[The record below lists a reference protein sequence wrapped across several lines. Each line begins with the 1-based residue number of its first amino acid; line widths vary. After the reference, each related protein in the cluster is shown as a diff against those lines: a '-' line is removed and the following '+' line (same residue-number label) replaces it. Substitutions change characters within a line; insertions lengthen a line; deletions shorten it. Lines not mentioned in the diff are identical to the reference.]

1 MSMYINNDLLKH
13 LVCLGGDIFML
24 VGYIYIFI
32 FMLYLLTNFSNFFDI
47 CYF

>member
-24 VGYIYIFI
+24 VQVFLIGVFG
-32 FMLYLLTNFSNFFDI
+32 F
-47 CYF
+47 